1 MIMDILD
8 VSDRLESLVRRIDMF
23 GKSTEDVKAELKD
36 MVSDIKAE
44 VDRHFSMMA
53 EEHGADSE
61 LTY

>member
-1 MIMDILD
+1 MIMDIMD

-36 MVSDIKAE
+36 IVSDIKAE
-44 VDRHFSMMA
+44 VDRHYNMMA
-53 EEHGADSE
+53 KELGADSE